1 MAEYIDKDK
10 LFKKLAMLKSQ
21 AVKRAVGHPTGS
33 NWAKNFAAQAEMIEI
48 VENYISTAD
57 VVEVVRCK
65 DCKHY
70 CPSAFGGFTCFG
82 RRIPS
87 VSEDDY
93 CNYGER
99 REEDTDNDK

>member
-1 MAEYIDKDK
+1 MDEYMKESELIEAIDEYSNDMGITYGALWVGLQTAKEII
-10 LFKKLAMLKSQ
+10 
-21 AVKRAVGHPTGS
+21 RACPS
-33 NWAKNFAAQAEMIEI
+33 
-48 VENYISTAD
+48 SD